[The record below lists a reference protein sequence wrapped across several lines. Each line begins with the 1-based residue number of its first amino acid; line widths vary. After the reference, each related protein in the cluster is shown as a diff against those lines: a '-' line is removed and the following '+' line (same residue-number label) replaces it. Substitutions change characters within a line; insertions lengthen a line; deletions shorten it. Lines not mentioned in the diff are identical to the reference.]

1 MCWRVGSGG
10 FTLSSGLPVAE
21 RADEP
26 ACLGAVEHDGRGLAV
41 LEGAEPDECGLCGG
55 AHVRAVLVGVDDE
68 RRAEL
73 RGERGEGAARLR
85 ALLERARVV
94 AEEEVDLAAAGEAAS
109 GRPARAR
116 PPGTSRDPLEATRLE
131 TRRRRRDSAG
141 GRDGSVFRPS
151 RWCRR
156 KPSGTGPGAAVRAW
170 AFVERLGV
178 VVVSVHEQK
187 LEVGAAEQGTGGA
200 EEAAP
205 FRVARQVAEVAE
217 GEERV
222 AALLDCALDQVA
234 QVASVAV
241 QVTEDEQAAH
251 SNRGYRARFCSRADG
266 PGLAFMNA
274 NQAWSVRRP
283 KLIM

>member
-1 MCWRVGSGG
+1 M
-10 FTLSSGLPVAE
+10 SSGLPVAE

-41 LEGAEPDECGLCGG
+41 LEGPEPEECGLCGG

-68 RRAEL
+68 RWAEL

-85 ALLERARVV
+85 AVLERARVV
-94 AEEEVDLAAAGEAAS
+94 AEEEVDLAAAGEALQGGPLARGGPVPVATGSRRPGGKCAAVGETAQAAETEACS
-109 GRPARAR
+109 GRQVVHAEAERDRAGRGGARV
-116 PPGTSRDPLEATRLE
+116 G
-131 TRRRRRDSAG
+131 AG
-141 GRDGSVFRPS
+141 
-151 RWCRR
+151 
-156 KPSGTGPGAAVRAW
+156 
-170 AFVERLGV
+170 ERLGV

-241 QVTEDEQAAH
+241 QVTEDEQAG
-251 SNRGYRARFCSRADG
+251 SLEPRLPRALLVTGGR
-266 PGLAFMNA
+266 PGLG
-274 NQAWSVRRP
+274 
-283 KLIM
+283 LH

>member
-1 MCWRVGSGG
+1 MGSGG
-10 FTLSSGLPVAE
+10 FTLSSCLPVTE

-41 LEGAEPDECGLCGG
+41 LEGPEPDECGLCAGTE
-55 AHVRAVLVGVDDE
+55 VRAVLVGVDDE

-73 RGERGEGAARLR
+73 GGERGEGAARLR

-94 AEEEVDLAAAGEAAS
+94 TEEEVDLAAGGELLQGGPLARGRPVPVATRSRRPGWKCAAVGETAQAAETETCS
-109 GRPARAR
+109 GREVVHAEAE
-116 PPGTSRDPLEATRLE
+116 RDR
-131 TRRRRRDSAG
+131 AG
-141 GRDGSVFRPS
+141 GG
-151 RWCRR
+151 
-156 KPSGTGPGAAVRAW
+156 GARVGVR
-170 AFVERLGV
+170 ERFGV
-178 VVVSVHEQK
+178 VVVSVHEEK
-187 LEVGAAEQGTGGA
+187 LEVGAAEQGTGGT